1 VQRQAVIEDVENP
14 HARPIAT
21 GALNAASTACR
32 YTGLRK
38 QERHWAM
45 IDNLSL
51 AISHGLML
59 LAAFL
64 LLRRPDLDHEPGP
77 NDTESKAKPSRWG
90 KPGA

>member
-1 VQRQAVIEDVENP
+1 
-14 HARPIAT
+14 
-21 GALNAASTACR
+21 
-32 YTGLRK
+32 
-38 QERHWAM
+38 M

-64 LLRRPDLDHEPGP
+64 LMRREDLDREPGP
-77 NDTESKAKPSRWG
+77 HEKDTPPKKKRWG

>member
-1 VQRQAVIEDVENP
+1 MPREHLTPRQP
-14 HARPIAT
+14 HPAT
-21 GALNAASTACR
+21 PALRSRSAD
-32 YTGLRK
+32 G
-38 QERHWAM
+38 HM

-77 NDTESKAKPSRWG
+77 GDEPSKAKPSRWG

>member
-1 VQRQAVIEDVENP
+1 
-14 HARPIAT
+14 
-21 GALNAASTACR
+21 
-32 YTGLRK
+32 
-38 QERHWAM
+38 M

-64 LLRRPDLDHEPGP
+64 LMRRDDLDVEASPKDG
-77 NDTESKAKPSRWG
+77 DTPKKNRWG

>member
-1 VQRQAVIEDVENP
+1 
-14 HARPIAT
+14 
-21 GALNAASTACR
+21 
-32 YTGLRK
+32 
-38 QERHWAM
+38 M

-51 AISHGLML
+51 GLSHGLML

-77 NDTESKAKPSRWG
+77 NDREDKAKKRRWG

>member
-1 VQRQAVIEDVENP
+1 
-14 HARPIAT
+14 
-21 GALNAASTACR
+21 
-32 YTGLRK
+32 
-38 QERHWAM
+38 M

-64 LLRRPDLDHEPGP
+64 LMRRDDLDSEPGP
-77 NDTESKAKPSRWG
+77 NDAKPEAKKKRWG